1 MGDTRR
7 KAQALRERGVLYMK
21 ADAAGKSAYSPDDYK
36 DIINLPHH
44 ISSVHP
50 QMSMESRAA
59 QFSPFAALTGYEDA
73 IKETGRLTEER
84 IEQEEDEMGG
94 LDRKLRLLQER
105 IGDRPEISVTYFRPD
120 VRKKGGAYVTVT
132 GRVRKI
138 DLPGRSLVMEDGS
151 RIAVEAVTGMEG
163 GLFS

>member
-1 MGDTRR
+1 
-7 KAQALRERGVLYMK
+7 MK

-84 IEQEEDEMGG
+84 IELEEAERCG

-120 VRKKGGAYVTVT
+120 VRKKGGAYGTVT

>member
-1 MGDTRR
+1 
-7 KAQALRERGVLYMK
+7 
-21 ADAAGKSAYSPDDYK
+21 
-36 DIINLPHH
+36 
-44 ISSVHP
+44 
-50 QMSMESRAA
+50 MESRAA

-84 IEQEEDEMGG
+84 IELEEDEMGG